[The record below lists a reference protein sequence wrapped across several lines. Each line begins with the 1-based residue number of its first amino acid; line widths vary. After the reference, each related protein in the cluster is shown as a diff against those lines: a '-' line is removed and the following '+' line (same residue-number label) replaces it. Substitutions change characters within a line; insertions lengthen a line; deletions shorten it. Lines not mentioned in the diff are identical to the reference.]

1 MEVPRETLAEM
12 GEEPPLCQGGVA
24 EKVDQSLQRQGD
36 GSKMGNPQLKTQ
48 GGVAEKVD
56 QSLQRQGDGSKMDN
70 PQLNT
75 QDVVADKM
83 DDPQLQP
90 VPPPPDT
97 TSHPQQT
104 GGGAEV
110 VQPVYHSPSL
120 EDEEMLQTSVEESLM
135 PFPATSHMGVTETSL
150 VRREWYPKNSELVLP
165 TTK

>member
-24 EKVDQSLQRQGD
+24 EKVD
-36 GSKMGNPQLKTQ
+36 
-48 GGVAEKVD
+48 D
-56 QSLQRQGDGSKMDN
+56 QSTQRQGDGSKMDE

-83 DDPQLQP
+83 DDLQLQP
-90 VPPPPDT
+90 VPPPPET

-104 GGGAEV
+104 GGGAEA

-135 PFPATSHMGVTETSL
+135 PAPATSQMAVKETSL
-150 VRREWYPKNSELVLP
+150 VRREWYPENSELLLP

>member
-1 MEVPRETLAEM
+1 M
-12 GEEPPLCQGGVA
+12 GEEPPLCQGC
-24 EKVDQSLQRQGD
+24 
-36 GSKMGNPQLKTQ
+36 
-48 GGVAEKVD
+48 VAEKVD

-90 VPPPPDT
+90 VPPPPET

-104 GGGAEV
+104 GGGAEA

-120 EDEEMLQTSVEESLM
+120 EDEEMLQMSVEESVI
-135 PFPATSHMGVTETSL
+135 PAPATSQMAVKETSL
-150 VRREWYPKNSELVLP
+150 VKKEWYPENSELVLP